1 MKKHSRALLLASG
14 PGFYTCK
21 SSFLFTEHNQ
31 AKHHVTNTVQRWA
44 SPRRSFSGI
53 CSSRGHPRVPGKL
66 LLPQR
71 WWGIRRT
78 HRGVLRGAFLVLQL
92 HLHLCKMQG
101 PCAGL
106 SLRAHVPPVPSPRVP
121 NTVFGAVSSPLIH
134 RNFGTFICL
143 AFFFFPCF
151 LSLLYWLIF
160 FFLKKC
166 NLSVSEMPVLVKPP
180 RTEALPPLPL
190 VLHYL

>member
-1 MKKHSRALLLASG
+1 MKKHSRAPLLASG

-31 AKHHVTNTVQRWA
+31 AKHHVTNTVQRRA
-44 SPRRSFSGI
+44 SPHRSFSGI

-66 LLPQR
+66 LLPQG

-78 HRGVLRGAFLVLQL
+78 HRGVLRGVFLVPQL

-106 SLRAHVPPVPSPRVP
+106 SLRAHVPPVSSPHVP
-121 NTVFGAVSSPLIH
+121 NTVFGAVSSPFIH

-143 AFFFFPCF
+143 AFFF
-151 LSLLYWLIF
+151 SLLPVSPLLAHF
-160 FFLKKC
+160 FFFQKVQFICFRDASSGKA
-166 NLSVSEMPVLVKPP
+166 
-180 RTEALPPLPL
+180 TED
-190 VLHYL
+190 

>member
-21 SSFLFTEHNQ
+21 SSFLFMEHNQ
-31 AKHHVTNTVQRWA
+31 AKHHVTNTVQRRA

-78 HRGVLRGAFLVLQL
+78 HRGILRGAFLVLQL

-143 AFFFFPCF
+143 AFFFFPASC
-151 LSLLYWLIF
+151 LSFTGSF
-160 FFLKKC
+160 FFF
-166 NLSVSEMPVLVKPP
+166 
-180 RTEALPPLPL
+180 
-190 VLHYL
+190 